1 MVVGRK
7 GGNKEKEAKSEE
19 EESPKKPKKGK
30 KAAAAA
36 AALTVMAEKPAEK
49 PVVEK
54 AADPIRSPLFNLDKP
69 IPSSPTAGN
78 MGNGV
83 ERWMCCYSDILAPLF
98 QRD

>member
-7 GGNKEKEAKSEE
+7 GGNKEKEVKSEE

-30 KAAAAA
+30 KAATAAP
-36 AALTVMAEKPAEK
+36 TVMAEKPAEK

-78 MGNGV
+78 RGNGV
-83 ERWMCCYSDILAPLF
+83 ER
-98 QRD
+98 

>member
-36 AALTVMAEKPAEK
+36 APTVMAEKPAEK

-78 MGNGV
+78 RGNGV
-83 ERWMCCYSDILAPLF
+83 ERWICCYSDV
-98 QRD
+98 